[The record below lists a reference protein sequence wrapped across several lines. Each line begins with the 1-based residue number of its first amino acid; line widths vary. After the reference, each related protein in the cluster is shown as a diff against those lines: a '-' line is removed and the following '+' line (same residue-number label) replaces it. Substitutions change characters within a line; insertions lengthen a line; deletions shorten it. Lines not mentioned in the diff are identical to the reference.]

1 MEPVVQKSIFHYCVF
16 LAVTALI
23 CTPYTGANAL
33 LVVAVVA
40 IALYVFGQQFP
51 DSTGRRPPRKR

>member
-16 LAVTALI
+16 LTVTALI

-33 LVVAVVA
+33 VVVVFVA
-40 IALYVFGQQFP
+40 LALYAFGQQFH